1 MQDLGTRREFKKQGE
16 IRNRHSLCLSYVR
29 FVVLSS
35 KTHADETWSLLRN
48 CLVVRAKNLAKLL
61 TTTFAAKSN
70 SLSSFQFHDH
80 TGQSCYLWSRVLSEG
95 RAGSWSLQDSR
106 IISSKLAW
114 PCGSK
119 ILLDLIQRQEL
130 DFDIRSPWSRAVGQA
145 SQITKVRR
153 NRKGVLAHFPSRLR
167 WNFHEDQSFSIQ
179 W

>member
-1 MQDLGTRREFKKQGE
+1 VQDLGTRREFKKQGE
-16 IRNRHSLCLSYVR
+16 IRNRHSLCPSYVR
-29 FVVLSS
+29 FVVLWS
-35 KTHADETWSLLRN
+35 KTHADETWLLLRK

-80 TGQSCYLWSRVLSEG
+80 TGQSCYLWSRVLSG
-95 RAGSWSLQDSR
+95 GWAGSLSLQDSR
-106 IISSKLAW
+106 TVSSKLAL

-119 ILLDLIQRQEL
+119 IWLGLIQREEL
-130 DFDIRSPWSRAVGQA
+130 DFDIRSPWIRAVGQA
-145 SQITKVRR
+145 SQITKVRL

-167 WNFHEDQSFSIQ
+167 WNFHENQSFSNQ